1 MPLSTHHALSWEQRH
16 LCVYL
21 WRYRLPWF
29 LLSALLLILYLT
41 NWALLAD
48 PELYSTHIVF
58 SAFITMFIGC
68 LFFLPS
74 LTYLVLRLKPL
85 LSCHCFLYFPFP
97 LFWDTDVFKPML
109 CKPVFC
115 NEIRQAIASNRF
127 LIQHMFVF
135 WLGDIF
141 TDIGSRCVFGWSIF
155 FMSLRMKICTYH
167 VSLFHAEAPFQ
178 WGCVTWRCMK
188 LFPPEEVFLCAQF
201 ICVLSWWETDQ
212 EARCVPALTLD
223 SGFWRKGTWLD

>member
-1 MPLSTHHALSWEQRH
+1 
-16 LCVYL
+16 
-21 WRYRLPWF
+21 
-29 LLSALLLILYLT
+29 
-41 NWALLAD
+41 
-48 PELYSTHIVF
+48 
-58 SAFITMFIGC
+58 MFIGC

-141 TDIGSRCVFGWSIF
+141 TDIGSRCVFGWSVF

-167 VSLFHAEAPFQ
+167 VSLFHAEHHFSGDVWPGDAWSSFHLRKYSVCSVHFAFSLDGKQIRKQGVCQPWPWTVVSGGKGLGWISFQ
-178 WGCVTWRCMK
+178 AEPDGREQTR
-188 LFPPEEVFLCAQF
+188 LEFLLQSA
-201 ICVLSWWETDQ
+201 
-212 EARCVPALTLD
+212 AH
-223 SGFWRKGTWLD
+223 GFCFFLERILIFF

>member
-1 MPLSTHHALSWEQRH
+1 
-16 LCVYL
+16 
-21 WRYRLPWF
+21 
-29 LLSALLLILYLT
+29 
-41 NWALLAD
+41 
-48 PELYSTHIVF
+48 
-58 SAFITMFIGC
+58 MFIGC

-97 LFWDTDVFKPML
+97 LFWDTDVLKPML
-109 CKPVFC
+109 WKPVFC

-141 TDIGSRCVFGWSIF
+141 TDIGSRCVFGWSVF

-167 VSLFHAEAPFQ
+167 VSLFHSEAPFQ
-178 WGCVTWRCMK
+178 WGCVTWRRMK

-201 ICVLSWWETDQ
+201 ILRSLLMGNRSGSKVCASPDLGQWFLEERDLAGLVFRLSLREESKPD
-212 EARCVPALTLD
+212 
-223 SGFWRKGTWLD
+223 